1 MKVLHLCLGAFFPD
15 GYSYQENLLPKF
27 HRQLGYEV
35 SVIASLQTFDKNGN
49 FTYMNLC
56 DPYINE
62 NGIEVTRLGFA
73 NNNKVCK
80 ILKKYKGLTPCLE
93 TAEPDIIF
101 IHNCQFS
108 NMHEIVKYLKR
119 HPKVRVYVDNHADYS
134 NSATNWFSKNIL
146 HKILWRR
153 SAKLIEP
160 FATKFYGVLPARVE
174 FLKELYKLPAEK
186 CELLVMGADDDLVE
200 ANLKPEV
207 KAEVRKKYGIADD
220 DFLLMFGGKIDLFKQ
235 QLLLLMDAVNEIGN
249 PKLKLIVFGSV
260 VPEMKEAIESRV
272 SDKVK
277 YIGWVQSDDSY
288 PLFASCDLAVFPGR
302 HSVFWEQVTGQGI
315 PLLVKHWDGTTHVDI
330 GGNVK
335 FLYDDSK
342 EEIKNAVLE
351 IVDNPQLYAEM
362 KRVAEENGMKE
373 FSYRDIARRSIE
385 EV

>member
-27 HRQLGYEV
+27 HRQLGYDV
-35 SVIASLQTFDKNGN
+35 SIIASLQTFDKNGN
-49 FTYMNLC
+49 FTYMDLC

-73 NNNKVCK
+73 NNSKVCK
-80 ILKKYKGLTPCLE
+80 VLKKYRGFMPCLE
-93 TAEPDIIF
+93 KANPDIIF

-108 NMHEIVKYLKR
+108 NMNEIVKYLKK
-119 HPKVRVYVDNHADYS
+119 HPEVRVYVDNHADYS

-160 FATKFYGVLPARVE
+160 FATKFYGVLPARVK
-174 FLKELYKLPAEK
+174 FLQELYKLPAEK

-235 QLLLLMDAVNEIGN
+235 QLLLLMDAVNEIDN

-260 VPEMKEAIESRV
+260 VPEMKEAIEARV

-277 YIGWVQSDDSY
+277 YIGWVQSDESY